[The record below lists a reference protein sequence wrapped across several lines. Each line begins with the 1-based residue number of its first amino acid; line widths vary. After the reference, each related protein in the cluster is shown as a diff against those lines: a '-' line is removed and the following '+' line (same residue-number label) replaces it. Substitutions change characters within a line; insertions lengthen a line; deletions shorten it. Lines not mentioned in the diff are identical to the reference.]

1 MVGFFHFA
9 HTRIPCNL
17 NPILWTTQSSLVGTS
32 PLSQSEARKK
42 RSINDNDHELGVKK
56 ILFGWNGF
64 SNGTVIFYSPLA
76 QLQFDCLLI
85 FLYFTKS
92 HEDET
97 AFYSQ
102 WKSLSYDL
110 NTYHHQNVS
119 IYYRWHQV
127 MYLVLDAF
135 FIIRNLCIMLFFD
148 DLDEA
153 KELSFCTLTQFF
165 TCIIILFLKSLVF
178 VSD

>member
-17 NPILWTTQSSLVGTS
+17 NPILWATQSSYWLAH
-32 PLSQSEARKK
+32 PLFLEAKQEKK
-42 RSINDNDHELGVKK
+42 RSINDNDHELGVKKK

-64 SNGTVIFYSPLA
+64 SNGTVIFYSALA

-85 FLYFTKS
+85 FSYFTKS
-92 HEDET
+92 QEDEI

-102 WKSLSYDL
+102 WKSLGYDL

-127 MYLVLDAF
+127 TWFLGF
-135 FIIRNLCIMLFFD
+135 FIIRNLCIMLV
-148 DLDEA
+148 LM
-153 KELSFCTLTQFF
+153 
-165 TCIIILFLKSLVF
+165 ILMN
-178 VSD
+178 